1 MPGVGPAPLMPPA
14 VFAVS
19 WLKAVS
25 FRLSL
30 PGGLPGATGPQLLNA
45 LLNCVPGR
53 SALVQAGLNKAAY
66 GRPEENSMTLLS
78 LQFERNARPLP
89 EPVSLSSRGW

>member
-1 MPGVGPAPLMPPA
+1 MPPA

-25 FRLSL
+25 FRFPLAPS
-30 PGGLPGATGPQLLNA
+30 QLLNDR
-45 LLNCVPGR
+45 VE
-53 SALVQAGLNKAAY
+53 LVHAGLNNPAY

-78 LQFERNARPLP
+78 AQPESSARPASEL
-89 EPVSLSSRGW
+89 VSVSSPGR